1 MNIYAFLER
10 EKGVL
15 RSQSLETLSYAQSL
29 RGSLSMEGEIIGV
42 LFGKADEK
50 AQDIC
55 LMHGAEVLVCIGD
68 ASEVSEQ
75 TERVALGKML
85 EEVEGD
91 FFFLTMHGF
100 RKDELM
106 ARLSVRCRGVA
117 VSRVS
122 SLCERDGGDSYRI
135 KRRIYTNKATEE
147 RKVSGGRYFFSLS
160 RNTVSLEERKSDRAL
175 SVRFLD
181 CKSVERKARVLSTE
195 PQTETVSLQ
204 DADVVVSGGRG
215 MQGPEHWHVLES
227 LAKQLG
233 AAMACSKPV
242 SDMEW
247 RPHHEHV
254 GQTGIKISP
263 KLYIAAGISG
273 AIQHLAGVSGSR
285 VIVVINE
292 DKEAPFFQAADYG
305 ILGDAMKWVPAL
317 TQALKNMLSR

>member
-1 MNIYAFLER
+1 MNIYALLER

-15 RSQSLETLSYAQSL
+15 RRQSLETLSYAHSL
-29 RGSLSMEGEIIGV
+29 RGSLSLEGEIIGI
-42 LFGKADEK
+42 LFGKADAKE
-50 AQDIC
+50 QET
-55 LMHGAEVLVCIGD
+55 LLLHGAESLVCIGD
-68 ASEVSEQ
+68 ASSVSAQ
-75 TERVALGKML
+75 TECAALGEML
-85 EEVEGD
+85 AEMAGD

-122 SLCERDGGDSYRI
+122 SLCTRDGGDSYRI

-160 RNTVSLEERKSDRAL
+160 RNTVSLDERDGDRVL
-175 SVRFLD
+175 SVRFMD
-181 CKSVERKARVLSTE
+181 CREVERKARVLDIA
-195 PQTETVSLQ
+195 PQNETVSLQ

-292 DKEAPFFQAADYG
+292 DKEAPFFQSADYG
-305 ILGDAMKWVPAL
+305 VLGDAMKWVPAL
-317 TQALKNMLSR
+317 TQALKNTSSS